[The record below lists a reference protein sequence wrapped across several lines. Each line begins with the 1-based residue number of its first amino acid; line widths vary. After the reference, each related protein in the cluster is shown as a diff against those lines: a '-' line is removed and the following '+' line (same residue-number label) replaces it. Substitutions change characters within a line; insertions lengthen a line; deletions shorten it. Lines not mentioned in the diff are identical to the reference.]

1 MNTQADGV
9 KPALWRTILAA
20 LLWVLSAVLS
30 VVMIPTTLDAVT
42 RIFAAFWGDGSVL
55 GRDYWNIVMIRQL
68 LTAVMAILAVAITV
82 GGAEYHVRAFNTER
96 SWRLLTDTLA
106 FEVALVLAAVV
117 V

>member
-1 MNTQADGV
+1 MNSQADGA
-9 KPALWRTILAA
+9 KPAVWRMILVA
-20 LLWVLSAVLS
+20 LLWALSAVLS

-42 RIFAAFWGDGSVL
+42 RIFAAFWGDGGVF

-68 LTAVMAILAVAITV
+68 LTAVMAVLAVAIIV

-96 SWRLLTDTLA
+96 SWKLLTNTLA
-106 FEVALVLAAVV
+106 LEVALLLVAVV